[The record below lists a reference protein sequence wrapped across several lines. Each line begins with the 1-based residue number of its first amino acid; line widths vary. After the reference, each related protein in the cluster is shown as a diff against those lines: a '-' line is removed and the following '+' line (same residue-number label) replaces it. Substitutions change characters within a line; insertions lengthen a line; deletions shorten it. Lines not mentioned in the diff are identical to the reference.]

1 MDHMDMETDTH
12 MLHMGG
18 EDDKGYDEQQ
28 LHEQRQLQTT
38 SGESRGDEGGDDAMQ
53 GELQEAL

>member
-1 MDHMDMETDTH
+1 MDMEMDTH

-18 EDDKGYDEQQ
+18 EDGMGYDEQL
-28 LHEQRQLQTT
+28 LHERRQLQTG
-38 SGESRGDEGGDDAMQ
+38 SGESRGGEGGEGVMQ